1 MRHSYHLALS
11 LAFAVALTLSSVQLD
26 AQSAAR
32 VALVEQVT
40 SASCGPCASQNPAF
54 RTLLNNNLENVAI
67 IKYQRGGGGYLDPMW
82 SFNPTQVDSRITGY
96 YGTYSF
102 PQAWING
109 TYYGSPNMI
118 NQADIDDEMSS
129 PAWWDIDISQ
139 ALNEAQDELSVS
151 VNFKALRDFQEST
164 DAYLRGFVV
173 VIEDEV
179 NYSSPPGYNSEKNF
193 YWVMRKMLTGTSG
206 AIMGKQL
213 EGEETA
219 FDFTYHIDL
228 SKIDPSRLRVI
239 AFVQTLTT
247 KEVHQAA
254 AYRESLPSG
263 VDQMVLGDL
272 SLQPTLVDQMITLSF
287 SLTEAQTLRTEI
299 YDLQGRLVEDLG
311 RNQYA
316 SGTHQQTFVLGDYPA
331 GTYFAVIRG
340 QSESRMAR
348 FVVAQ

>member
-219 FDFTYHIDL
+219 FDFTYPIDL

-254 AYRESLPSG
+254 TYRESLPSG

-331 GTYFAVIRG
+331 GTYFAMIRG